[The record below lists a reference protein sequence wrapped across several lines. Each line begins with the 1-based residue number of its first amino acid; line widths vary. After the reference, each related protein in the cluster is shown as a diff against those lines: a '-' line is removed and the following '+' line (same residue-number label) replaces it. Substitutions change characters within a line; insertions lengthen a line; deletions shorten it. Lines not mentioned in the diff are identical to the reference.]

1 MDEGDSGGHS
11 AASLGREADERSP
24 GAATRAGVVCWKTR
38 PMRLTCLTAL
48 IALAVA
54 VLPATAA
61 AERQVPRGWLGVIA
75 DGPLTSGGAMDE
87 EWDLMASSGAESVRT
102 AFYWPSAQRD
112 GNAPPDLTHLDG
124 VVLQA
129 ARRGLPVLPIVT
141 GTPGWAA
148 GRGHDETSPPR
159 DPELYAGFLRTLVAR
174 YGPQGTLWAE
184 HPEVTARPI
193 RDWQIWNEPN
203 LTRYWTPPRG
213 QGFARSY
220 VRLLRAA
227 HRALE
232 SADRGSRTI
241 LAGLPNESWI
251 ALRRI
256 YKAGGR
262 QSFDAVAIH
271 PYTGKPRNVVRLAE
285 YARKEMR
292 RFRDGRKPLWVT
304 ELSWPAAKGKTKNT
318 TGFETTDRGQA
329 QRLTEGLKL
338 LARARKRLRIQR
350 VFWYTWLS
358 REDSPNSFD
367 YSGLRRVRDGG
378 VVSVPALTAFQAA
391 AKRLQGCVK
400 AFGDASS
407 CR

>member
-1 MDEGDSGGHS
+1 
-11 AASLGREADERSP
+11 
-24 GAATRAGVVCWKTR
+24 
-38 PMRLTCLTAL
+38 MRLPAVTAL
-48 IALAVA
+48 IALAIA
-54 VLPATAA
+54 VLPASAA
-61 AERQVPRGWLGVIA
+61 AERSVPRGWLGVIA
-75 DGPLTSGGAMDE
+75 DGPLTSGGVMDG
-87 EWDLMASSGAESVRT
+87 EWDLMAGSGAEGVRT

-112 GNAPPDLTHLDG
+112 GGAPPDLSHLDA

-148 GRGHDETSPPR
+148 SRPHDETSPPR
-159 DPELYAGFLRTLVAR
+159 EPKLYADFLRALVAR
-174 YGPQGTLWAE
+174 YGPSGSLWAE
-184 HPEVTARPI
+184 HPEIAARPI

-220 VRLLRAA
+220 VKLLRAA
-227 HRALE
+227 HRALRG
-232 SADRGSRTI
+232 ADRGSRTI

-262 QSFDAVAIH
+262 KSFDAVALH

-285 YARKEMR
+285 FARKEMR
-292 RFRDGRKPLWVT
+292 RFKDGRKPVWIT

-329 QRLTEGLKL
+329 QRLSEGLKL

-358 REDSPNSFD
+358 REGSPNSFD
-367 YSGLRRVRDGG
+367 YSGLRRERGG
-378 VVSVPALTAFQAA
+378 QIVSVPALDAFRRAA
-391 AKRLQGCVK
+391 RRLQGCAK
-400 AFGDASS
+400 APGDAIR

>member
-1 MDEGDSGGHS
+1 
-11 AASLGREADERSP
+11 
-24 GAATRAGVVCWKTR
+24 
-38 PMRLTCLTAL
+38 MRLPAVTAL
-48 IALAVA
+48 IALAIA
-54 VLPATAA
+54 VLPASAA
-61 AERQVPRGWLGVIA
+61 AERSVPRGWLGVIA
-75 DGPLTSGGAMDE
+75 DGPLTSGGAMDG
-87 EWDLMASSGAESVRT
+87 EWDLMAGSGAEGVRT

-112 GNAPPDLTHLDG
+112 GGVPPDLSHLDG

-148 GRGHDETSPPR
+148 SRPHDETSPPR
-159 DPELYAGFLRTLVAR
+159 DPKLYADFLRALVAR
-174 YGPQGTLWAE
+174 YGPGGSLWAE
-184 HPEVTARPI
+184 HPEVAARPI

-220 VRLLRAA
+220 VKLLRAA
-227 HRALE
+227 HRALRG
-232 SADRGSRTI
+232 ADRGSRTI

-262 QSFDAVAIH
+262 KSFDAVALH

-285 YARKEMR
+285 FARKEMR
-292 RFRDGRKPLWVT
+292 RFNDGRKPIWIT
-304 ELSWPAAKGKTKNT
+304 ELSWPAAKGKTRNT

-358 REDSPNSFD
+358 REGSPNSFD
-367 YSGLRRVRDGG
+367 YSGLRRERGG
-378 VVSVPALTAFQAA
+378 QIVSVPALDAFRKAA
-391 AKRLQGCVK
+391 RRLQGCAK
-400 AFGDASS
+400 APGDARR